1 MFLVVGDLTHA
12 NVLNIFVLAFF
23 NHHLEIRA
31 GVEQPQRKIFLVMFS
46 EYLVKAGT
54 AHSWALPLPSPAL
67 FDFHDGSTI
76 TAPILGQFEPTVGMG
91 DLVDFHIKTD
101 QIVAVSHPKFIHT
114 IEVVFGKAND
124 SQDRTGWN
132 VVSIKLLPH
141 NSETQ
146 FQGSGG
152 VFMENMP

>member
-23 NHHLEIRA
+23 NHHLEIRT

-46 EYLVKAGT
+46 EDLVKAST
-54 AHSWALPLPSPAL
+54 AHVRALSLPSPTL
-67 FDFHDGSTI
+67 FDFRDGTTI
-76 TAPILGQFEPTVGMG
+76 TASILGQFEPTVGMR
-91 DLVDFHIKTD
+91 DLVDFHIKTN
-101 QIVAVSHPKFIHT
+101 QVIPVPHAEFIHP
-114 IEVVFGKAND
+114 IEVIFRKAND
-124 SQDRTGWN
+124 PQDRTGWN